1 MKQRNILQSTL
12 FLVLIT
18 APSVVHAQV
27 RFGDNLSSYVTN
39 FYNWSIGFGL
49 ALAILMFVYA
59 GYIMVTSAGDPG
71 RVGFAKEIIVGSLA
85 GITLLVAA
93 RLVLNLLSV
102 TS

>member
-1 MKQRNILQSTL
+1 MKRLRIHQL
-12 FLVLIT
+12 FALIT
-18 APSVVHAQV
+18 LLSFPSLVHAQV
-27 RFGDNLSSYVTN
+27 RFGDDLSSYVTN

-49 ALAILMFVYA
+49 ALAVSMFVYA
-59 GYIMVTSAGDPG
+59 GYIMVTSAGDPS

-102 TS
+102 T